1 MPSSPMTKSDFN
13 IPRLSL
19 PVALLISLA
28 LVLVTAG
35 VLYLMGRA
43 PVCPCPFKL
52 WVGKDQPEQ
61 SQHLLDWYTYTH
73 VLHGLVFY
81 FLLTVIFR
89 GRLSVAARLVI
100 ATLIECAWEVFEN
113 TPMVINRYRT
123 ATIAHDYYGDTIV
136 NSVADII
143 AMMGGFLLA
152 ARLPAWVT
160 VFLFVAAEVLLFV
173 LLRDNLLLNVI
184 MLIYP
189 MEWIR
194 QLQMR

>member
-1 MPSSPMTKSDFN
+1 MARSDLS

-19 PVALLISLA
+19 AHALLISLA
-28 LVLVTAG
+28 LVLLTAW
-35 VLYLMGRA
+35 VLYWMGRT
-43 PVCPCPFKL
+43 PMCPCPFKL
-52 WVGKDQPEQ
+52 WVGRGEPQQ
-61 SQHLLDWYTYTH
+61 SQHFLDWYSYTH
-73 VLHGLVFY
+73 LLHGVVFY
-81 FLLTVIFR
+81 FLLSVIFR

-123 ATIAHDYYGDTIV
+123 KTISNDYFGDTII
-136 NSVADII
+136 NSVGDILSMI
-143 AMMGGFLLA
+143 VGFLLA

-160 VFLFVAAEVLLFV
+160 VFLFIATEVVMFM
-173 LLRDNLLLNVI
+173 LLRDNLTLNVI
-184 MLIYP
+184 MLVYP

>member
-1 MPSSPMTKSDFN
+1 MARSDFN

-19 PVALLISLA
+19 PAALLISLA
-28 LVLVTAG
+28 LVLVTAV
-35 VLYLMGRA
+35 VLYMMGRT
-43 PVCPCPFKL
+43 PICPCPFKF
-52 WVGKDQPEQ
+52 WVGKGQPQQ
-61 SQHLLDWYTYTH
+61 SQQLLDWYTYTH
-73 VLHGLVFY
+73 VLHGVVFY
-81 FLLTVIFR
+81 FLLTVILR

-100 ATLIECAWEVFEN
+100 ATAIEGAWEIFEN
-113 TPMVINRYRT
+113 TPLVINRYRT
-123 ATIAHDYYGDTIV
+123 ATISHDYYGDTIV

-143 AMMGGFLLA
+143 AMIVGFLIA

-160 VFLFVAAEVLLFV
+160 VFLFIAAEVLLFA
-173 LLRDNLLLNVI
+173 LLRDSLLLNII